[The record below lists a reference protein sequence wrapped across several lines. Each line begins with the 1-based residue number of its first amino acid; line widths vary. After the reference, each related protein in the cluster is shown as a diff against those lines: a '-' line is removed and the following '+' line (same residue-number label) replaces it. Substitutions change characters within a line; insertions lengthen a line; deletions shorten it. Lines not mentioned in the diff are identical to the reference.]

1 MRIVFMAPEEPA
13 YLPVFFERVVTA
25 LGDKVAAI
33 VVVSPIYKGSTWL
46 SQGIRFTKSFPSQ
59 RHPRN
64 RRACEELS
72 YKRPRI
78 PIAAAHTSTCMR
90 IAPPHSR

>member
-1 MRIVFMAPEEPA
+1 MSEFTPRIHVEPIVFMAPEEPT

-46 SQGIRFTKSFPSQ
+46 SQGIRFTKSFGLRVFILEGVFFAYYTIGLWTMFMSW
-59 RHPRN
+59 
-64 RRACEELS
+64 S
-72 YKRPRI
+72 V
-78 PIAAAHTSTCMR
+78 
-90 IAPPHSR
+90 